1 MLEFSDFQFALLK
14 RAGCLEASMLLH
26 SILRNAHD
34 STKALAML
42 SLDILKAF
50 GTIFYYAVLKSSR
63 KTGLPPTLVKY
74 LHHLY
79 STAKAREVQDVEE
92 ESDRVILC
100 PQFCLSLR

>member
-50 GTIFYYAVLKSSR
+50 DTIFYYAVLKSAR
-63 KTGLPPTLVKY
+63 KACLPPPLVKCVVKRQRRGKY
-74 LHHLY
+74 KMWKR
-79 STAKAREVQDVEE
+79 SQTG
-92 ESDRVILC
+92 
-100 PQFCLSLR
+100 